1 MKIEKGPWSKK
12 LKAKAI
18 SDLEK
23 LQYKRLNLK
32 AMIEDRT
39 IFDLS
44 EEEYEDYENN
54 PENWEEV
61 TENTNQDALDMMF
74 PNGMEDDQVS

>member
-1 MKIEKGPWSKK
+1 M
-12 LKAKAI
+12 
-18 SDLEK
+18 SD
-23 LQYKRLNLK
+23 
-32 AMIEDRT
+32 DRT

-61 TENTNQDALDMMF
+61 AENTNQDALDMMF
-74 PNGMEDDQVS
+74 PNGMEDD